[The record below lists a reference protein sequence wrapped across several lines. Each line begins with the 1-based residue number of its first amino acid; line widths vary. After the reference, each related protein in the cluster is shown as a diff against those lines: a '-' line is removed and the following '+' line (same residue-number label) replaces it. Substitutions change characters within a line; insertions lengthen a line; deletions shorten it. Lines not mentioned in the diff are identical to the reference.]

1 MKKQFLTVML
11 FVLLFSFT
19 VKADEEISKMTGI
32 KDHEYK
38 IKPYSVSDSTGET
51 IYMIPLRETCEALG
65 FDVHWNGKGNI
76 SVSKGMFKATLTVGQ
91 DNYKNRYGDQIKLYL
106 SPNMKDGVTYVPHIF
121 FYYVL
126 DLDVFYLN
134 DNLYFRYKIDDIMP
148 KVYNKY
154 IYEINKVNEKDD
166 EGNIKKVSKKAVPVK
181 SNYIVYPYIENQK
194 HSFVNKKLETYIKE
208 TFSEYDYDRLYVK
221 YDIGIYD
228 KNFLSVIFDGFLEKG
243 KTKRKIFNSINFD
256 LKKGTVLSPDDFIK
270 VSWKDR
276 EKIVNKLKESYKRGQ
291 FMFGDL
297 NMYLMKDAVIF
308 FVPEADPTPM
318 EYYKNY
324 EINDMLSEEYKKR
337 F

>member
-1 MKKQFLTVML
+1 MKKRFLTVLL
-11 FVLLFSFT
+11 FVLFFSFA
-19 VKADEEISKMTGI
+19 VKAETEISKMTGI
-32 KDHEYK
+32 KDHKYN

-51 IYMIPLRETCEALG
+51 IYMIPLRETCETLG

-106 SPNMKDGVTYVPHIF
+106 SPNIKDGVTYVPHIF

-148 KVYNKY
+148 KVYSKY
-154 IYEINKVNEKDD
+154 IYEINKVNEKDAD
-166 EGNIKKVSKKAVPVK
+166 GNIKKVSKKAVPLK
-181 SNYIVYPYIENQK
+181 STYIVYPYIENQK
-194 HSFVNKKLETYIKE
+194 HSFVNKKLEAYIKE
-208 TFSEYDYDRLYVK
+208 TFDKYEYDNLYVK

-243 KTKRKIFNSINFD
+243 KNRRKIFNSINFD

-276 EKIVNKLKESYKRGQ
+276 EKIVNKLKESYKKGQ

-308 FVPEADPTPM
+308 FVPEADPIPM

-324 EINDMLSEEYKKR
+324 EINDILSEEYKKR